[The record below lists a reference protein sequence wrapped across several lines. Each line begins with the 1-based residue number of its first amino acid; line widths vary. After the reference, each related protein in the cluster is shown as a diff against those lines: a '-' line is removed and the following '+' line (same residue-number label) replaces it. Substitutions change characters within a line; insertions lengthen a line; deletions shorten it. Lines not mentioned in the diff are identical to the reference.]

1 MARMVMPME
10 ATGVVE
16 AVHQTGRVS
25 QSLTIRI
32 RRREWLTTTRV
43 SGRKTIAM
51 SRRRLGW
58 MRTAGEDE
66 AREEGVEG
74 TRGEGVVGEDEGR
87 MKLLALEDRHDL

>member
-1 MARMVMPME
+1 
-10 ATGVVE
+10 
-16 AVHQTGRVS
+16 
-25 QSLTIRI
+25 
-32 RRREWLTTTRV
+32 
-43 SGRKTIAM
+43 
-51 SRRRLGW
+51 